1 MYFGWANIF
10 YISFIVFLIFL
21 PHHQLAI
28 SSNIISLVFSEYC
41 YSLFYLNSDV
51 SSENNKLIHFFVY
64 TMDSPKDNKVFENE
78 SNIATIKDEET
89 ESVQEKP
96 FLLRKMTKKT
106 RSPEFSIDSLILRK
120 KKDTI
125 CGNK

>member
-1 MYFGWANIF
+1 MN
-10 YISFIVFLIFL
+10 
-21 PHHQLAI
+21 
-28 SSNIISLVFSEYC
+28 
-41 YSLFYLNSDV
+41 
-51 SSENNKLIHFFVY
+51 
-64 TMDSPKDNKVFENE
+64 SPKDNKVFENE